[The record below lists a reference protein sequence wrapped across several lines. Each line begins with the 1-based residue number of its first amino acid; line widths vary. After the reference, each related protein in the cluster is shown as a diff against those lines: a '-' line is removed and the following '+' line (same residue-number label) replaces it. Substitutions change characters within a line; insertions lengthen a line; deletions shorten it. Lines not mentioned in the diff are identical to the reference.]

1 MKTSYLV
8 GALII
13 TVLLLIIVFQ
23 NVNNSAAFAL
33 FFSFNNV
40 TLAVPVVL
48 ISGLGIAAGA
58 LYTMAIQSAI
68 NKKTEEMHEDLN
80 SQF

>member
-23 NVNNSAAFAL
+23 NINNSAAFAL
-33 FFSFNNV
+33 FFSFDNV
-40 TLAVPVVL
+40 VLAVPIIL
-48 ISGLGIAAGA
+48 ISGMSVAAGA
-58 LYTMAIQSAI
+58 LYTLAIKSAI
-68 NKKTEEMHEDLN
+68 DKKTEEMHEDLN